1 MSIWPATLPQAFEQN
16 GYKESLPEMTIRT
29 KMDTGPAKIRKRFT
43 AAPYSMGGTM
53 HVTKLQADDL
63 DTFYLTTTN
72 GGADA
77 FTFIHPRK
85 GTTLSCR
92 FVGPPVYTSLDHKF
106 NVSLSF
112 EVLP

>member
-1 MSIWPATLPQAFEQN
+1 MELWPTTLQQAFEQD
-16 GYKESLPEMTIRT
+16 GYRETLPEMTIST

-43 AAPYSMGGTM
+43 AAPYSIIGTM
-53 HVTKLQADDL
+53 HLTKLQADYL

-72 GGADA
+72 GGADP
-77 FTFIHPRK
+77 FIFFHPRK

-92 FVGPPVYTSLDHKF
+92 FASPPAYISLDHKF
-106 NVSLSF
+106 SVSLSF

>member
-1 MSIWPATLPQAFEQN
+1 MALWPVTLPQIFEQS
-16 GYKESLPEMTIRT
+16 GYKETLPDMMIRT
-29 KMDTGPAKIRKRFT
+29 KMDTGPAKVRKRFT
-43 AAPYSMGGTM
+43 AAPYSMSGNM
-53 HVTKLQADDL
+53 RMTKAQTDDL

-92 FVGPPVYTSLDHKF
+92 FMGAPGYISLEHDF